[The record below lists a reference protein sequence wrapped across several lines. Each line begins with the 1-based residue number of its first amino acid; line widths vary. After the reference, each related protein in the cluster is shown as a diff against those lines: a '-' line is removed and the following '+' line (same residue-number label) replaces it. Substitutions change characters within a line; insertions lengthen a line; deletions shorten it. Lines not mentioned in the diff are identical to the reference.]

1 MKISLLII
9 AGGKSS
15 RLGSDKRFV
24 EVGGVGLLEN
34 ILRKTQAFDFAEIFL
49 CVEEKLPAIKFLA
62 EKFAAKILV
71 DKIKNS
77 GPLAG
82 ITNGLAQINSDWAL
96 VISADMPFFNFEILQ
111 PLTEKFSSTQAII
124 PVVEK
129 KIQPLAAFY
138 KKNLAEF
145 FSQELLSGQ
154 RKILSA
160 IKKIPH
166 EFLEIKNAELFFNV
180 NTPADLKLAR
190 GRAENIS
197 RSTPI
202 ISVTAPNSGTGKTT
216 FIERL
221 IKIFSSRG
229 KKIGVIK
236 SDAHGFNLDVDGKDS
251 HRFQIAGAKSVAV
264 VSPKKYFLIQEID
277 ERENFFTVAKKIT
290 GVDLILTE
298 SRTKNFFPTIFLC
311 RGNREIFPDE
321 NIVAIFSSSPT
332 ASDEIAQFNLNDFFA
347 AENICKFLAGW

>member
-34 ILRKTQAFDFAEIFL
+34 ILRKTQASDFAEIFL

-124 PVVEK
+124 PVVGK
-129 KIQPLAAFY
+129 KIFNRSPHF
-138 KKNLAEF
+138 
-145 FSQELLSGQ
+145 
-154 RKILSA
+154 
-160 IKKIPH
+160 IKKI
-166 EFLEIKNAELFFNV
+166 
-180 NTPADLKLAR
+180 
-190 GRAENIS
+190 S
-197 RSTPI
+197 R
-202 ISVTAPNSGTGKTT
+202 
-216 FIERL
+216 
-221 IKIFSSRG
+221 
-229 KKIGVIK
+229 
-236 SDAHGFNLDVDGKDS
+236 
-251 HRFQIAGAKSVAV
+251 
-264 VSPKKYFLIQEID
+264 
-277 ERENFFTVAKKIT
+277 NFF
-290 GVDLILTE
+290 
-298 SRTKNFFPTIFLC
+298 RKNYYPL
-311 RGNREIFPDE
+311 NEK
-321 NIVAIFSSSPT
+321 FS
-332 ASDEIAQFNLNDFFA
+332 
-347 AENICKFLAGW
+347 